1 MQYYNEFGASIISSY
16 EQIQQSDPSALSQ
29 TLIMEYMRQVPTT
42 IDTPDDLGK
51 IANLLG
57 ELTNIRTYLTG
68 IHTRLQSDARIA
80 KRNKENKQ
88 YAEDMAIRRDI
99 VAAAIESVKNQY
111 DACSRML
118 TAHKM
123 QVDELRMLGDGV
135 RYKQ

>member
-1 MQYYNEFGASIISSY
+1 MQYYNEFGANIISSY
-16 EQIQQSDPSALSQ
+16 EKIRQADPSALSQ
-29 TLIMEYMRQVPTT
+29 TLIMEYMRQVPTK

-68 IHTRLQSDARIA
+68 IHTRLKADARIA
-80 KRNKENKQ
+80 KRDKDHKEE
-88 YAEDMAIRRDI
+88 AEDMAIRRDI
-99 VAAAIESVKNQY
+99 VEAAMENVKGQY

-123 QVDELRMLGDGV
+123 QIDEMRALGN
-135 RYKQ
+135 